1 MFVLPIWILLYLN
14 NVKLMKHFSHPFYL
28 SESLMVLRITGNR
41 FGVSVFLPVLLPCTD
56 RAEFYSLSS
65 KMTNYMKSGTNNI
78 GNIIVP
84 GYNTGS
90 GNYIDCFVPC
100 STGGKTVSSASAS
113 SSTIVYLPTK
123 RISFSSAPTITVLET
138 NAYGVRLELAYPST
152 ETANINGTVYLV
164 NLMLTCS

>member
-1 MFVLPIWILLYLN
+1 MSSTTPNIGLTKTTAAETIGQNWAASNDSGGNFDIIDTKMGAVGNTSLQAQVTALN
-14 NVKLMKHFSHPFYL
+14 
-28 SESLMVLRITGNR
+28 
-41 FGVSVFLPVLLPCTD
+41 
-56 RAEFYSLSS
+56 S
-65 KMTNYMKSGTNNI
+65 KITNYLKSGTNNI

-100 STGGKTVSSASAS
+100 STGGKTVTAASASAS
-113 SSTIVYLPTK
+113 TLVYLPTK

-138 NAYGVRLELAYPST
+138 NAYGVRLEIAYPST
-152 ETANINGTVYLV
+152 ETANITGTVYLV

>member
-1 MFVLPIWILLYLN
+1 MATQKTLAPTNQTITIAGFQGEKPDQRQIADAEGKLADAVNALN
-14 NVKLMKHFSHPFYL
+14 
-28 SESLMVLRITGNR
+28 
-41 FGVSVFLPVLLPCTD
+41 
-56 RAEFYSLSS
+56 S
-65 KMTNYMKSGTNNI
+65 KITNYLKSGTNNI

-113 SSTIVYLPTK
+113 SSTLVYLPTK

-152 ETANINGTVYLV
+152 ETANITGTVYLV
-164 NLMLTCS
+164 NLVLTCS

>member
-1 MFVLPIWILLYLN
+1 MATQKTLAPTNQTITIAGFQGEKPDQRQIADAEGKLADAVNALN
-14 NVKLMKHFSHPFYL
+14 
-28 SESLMVLRITGNR
+28 
-41 FGVSVFLPVLLPCTD
+41 
-56 RAEFYSLSS
+56 S
-65 KMTNYMKSGTNNI
+65 KITNYLKSGTNNI

-113 SSTIVYLPTK
+113 SSTLVYLPTK

-138 NAYGVRLELAYPST
+138 NAYGVRLELAYP
-152 ETANINGTVYLV
+152 ERTVIR
-164 NLMLTCS
+164 